1 MSKKPTSLNAFIK
14 KELSRKQGP
23 VENRFA
29 AEIAALYG
37 ESALGVLYYGSC
49 LRTGELE
56 DKVLDFYVLV
66 DDYKKAYDGHL
77 GLAWGN
83 ALIPPNVFY
92 AETEMDGLTLRA
104 KYAVISL
111 DDFKRRSKP
120 SSLNISIWARF
131 SQPSVL
137 LRVKDSDVVD
147 QVVEALSN
155 AITTMLG
162 AALPFVPRES
172 DPSTLWSTAFE
183 LTYGAELRSE
193 KAGKGKELFLL
204 DQTRYE
210 DATSLALDLMGV
222 PYEGH
227 GNALTVLEGAEV
239 KRIWPARRKWMLRR
253 WNGKTVSLLRLIKA
267 SFTFKGGID
276 YLAWKIS
283 RHSGV
288 KLTVTP
294 WQRKHPILAGL
305 MLFWTL
311 RKKGAFR

>member
-1 MSKKPTSLNAFIK
+1 MSTQPKTLSAFIK
-14 KELSRKQGP
+14 KELSRKQG
-23 VENRFA
+23 VAVNRFA
-29 AEIAALYG
+29 DEVAARFG
-37 ESALGVLYYGSC
+37 DSALGVLYYGSC

-66 DDYKKAYDGHL
+66 DDYIKAYHGHR

-92 AETEMDGLTLRA
+92 ADCDVDGLTLRA

-111 DDFKRRSKP
+111 DDFKRRSGP
-120 SSLNISIWARF
+120 DVLNISIWARF
-131 SQPSVL
+131 SQPCVL
-137 LRVKDSDVVD
+137 LRAKDKSVVADVVSAVSD
-147 QVVEALSN
+147 
-155 AITTMLG
+155 AITTMLS
-162 AALPFVPRES
+162 AALPFVAVGS

-193 KAGKGKELFLL
+193 KPGKGKELFLL

-210 DATSLALDLMGV
+210 NLTSLALDRMKV
-222 PYEGH
+222 PYEGF
-227 GNALTVLEGAEV
+227 GNDLSVLEGAEGQ
-239 KRIWPARRKWMLRR
+239 RIWAARRHWALRR
-253 WNGKTVSLLRLIKA
+253 INGKTVSFLRLIKA
-267 SFTFKGGID
+267 AFTFKGGID

-294 WQRKHPILAGL
+294 WQRKHPILAGV